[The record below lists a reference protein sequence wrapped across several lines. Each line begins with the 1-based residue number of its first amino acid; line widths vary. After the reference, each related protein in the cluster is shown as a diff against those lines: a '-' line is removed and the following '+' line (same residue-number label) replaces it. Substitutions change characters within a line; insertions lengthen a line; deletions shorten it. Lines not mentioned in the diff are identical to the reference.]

1 MTLLLSNDDVAELLS
16 MSECMAALEEA
27 YVELAAGR
35 GVSRTRSDTL
45 TPTARSGRLY
55 GLKTMDGVV
64 PKIGV
69 GAVRINSDIL
79 TWPER
84 DGNMRREKVPAA
96 PNGRYVGLVLLFST
110 ETGEPLAIFPDGV
123 LQRLRVGAT
132 NGLGAK
138 YLARRML
145 RQWACSDRAG
155 RRAAS
160 YWPYARCV
168 RSPRFVALVRTH
180 PTVKPS
186 VGKLLRKSIA
196 RFSRLQVP
204 KRLL

>member
-16 MSECMAALEEA
+16 MSECMAVLEEA

-35 GVSRTRSDTL
+35 GVSRIRSDTL
-45 TPTARSGRLY
+45 TPTTRRERLY

-64 PKIGV
+64 PKLGV

-84 DGNMRREKVPAA
+84 DGSTRREKVPAA
-96 PNGRYVGLVLLFST
+96 PNERYVGLVLLFSS

-132 NGLGAK
+132 
-138 YLARRML
+138 
-145 RQWACSDRAG
+145 C
-155 RRAAS
+155 
-160 YWPYARCV
+160 
-168 RSPRFVALVRTH
+168 RFVAPASNDFSTAESRSRNPGVR
-180 PTVKPS
+180 PTNRAFFETFICAP
-186 VGKLLRKSIA
+186 GCR
-196 RFSRLQVP
+196 RLQRFFRQP
-204 KRLL
+204 AG